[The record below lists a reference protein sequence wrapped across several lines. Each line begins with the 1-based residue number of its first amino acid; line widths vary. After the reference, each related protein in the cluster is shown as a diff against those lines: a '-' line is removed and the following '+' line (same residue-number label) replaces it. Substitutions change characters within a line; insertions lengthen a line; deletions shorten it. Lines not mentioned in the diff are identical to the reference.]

1 MKQRFISRGWACKN
15 LKRRNL
21 QVLAVDLI
29 LFLLLVSSS
38 IWFLNLSAA
47 FFSVGCL
54 NFGFSK
60 LSLLGSEFISYI
72 TWDSSMNVIEL
83 LESLHSDDTLCIASD
98 LACRSLLWPLA
109 KDGLGLGDAA
119 ASLVLREDVR
129 GTAGL
134 RGGPTSLIV
143 GLLQL
148 LERAVVEAT

>member
-29 LFLLLVSSS
+29 LFLLLVSS

-72 TWDSSMNVIEL
+72 TWDSPMNVIEL
-83 LESLHSDDTLCIASD
+83 LESLHSDDTLCVAGD

-129 GTAGL
+129 GAAGL